1 LRAELQESPS
11 EAMLASRWARGLE
24 RNQLGR
30 VLDEVTECEVA
41 AGHHVCRKGEPV
53 NEWLGVISGL
63 VKLGTV
69 SPEGKM
75 VTYTGVTAGGWFG
88 EGSLLKNEL
97 RRYDAVA
104 LRDTRVAAMPRRTFQ
119 WLLANSISFNRFIL
133 DQLNERLAQM
143 IALVD
148 SDRMRDPEAR
158 VAQCLAS
165 LFNPQLY
172 PGTDSHLRI
181 SQEEI
186 GHLSGLSRQ
195 RVNHA
200 LQVLQDAGLLR
211 VEHVGITVLDL
222 DGLRGVMH

>member
-1 LRAELQESPS
+1 MRS
-11 EAMLASRWARGLE
+11 SRWAAAIETRH
-24 RNQLGR
+24 RDR
-30 VLDEVTECEVA
+30 VLSAITEYEVS
-41 AGHHVCRKGEPV
+41 AGCHVCRKGEPV
-53 NEWLGVISGL
+53 NAWLGVVSGL

-69 SPEGKM
+69 SPEGKT

-88 EGSLLKNEL
+88 EGSLLKSEP

-104 LRDTRVAAMPRRTFQ
+104 LRDTRIAAMPRPIFH
-119 WLLANSISFNRFIL
+119 WLLSSSIPFNRIIL

-148 SDRMRDPEAR
+148 NDRLREPEAR

-165 LFNPQLY
+165 LFNPLLY
-172 PGTDSHLRI
+172 PGTDSYLQI

-200 LQVLQDAGLLR
+200 LRVLQEAQLLR
-211 VEHVGITVLDL
+211 IEHIGITIHDL
-222 DGLRGVMH
+222 QGLKAW